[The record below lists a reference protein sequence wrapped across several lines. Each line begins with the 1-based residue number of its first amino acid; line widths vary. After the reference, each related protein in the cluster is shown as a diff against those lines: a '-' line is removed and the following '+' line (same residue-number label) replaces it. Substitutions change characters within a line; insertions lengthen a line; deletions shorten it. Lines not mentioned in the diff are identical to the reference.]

1 MTKHFTPPNLQK
13 YVCYKGSAVLVM
25 VIVLAIVSSMIG
37 LSVAKI
43 GHASM
48 NATASNTIAMQ
59 ASNIASSDAALLHA
73 VNYEDLAASNRSAVS
88 GTAFQHETL
97 LSNESSYTD
106 TIKQKIATI
115 NVYKGDESIPRTTLQ
130 VTRYSVEK
138 QEASGVPIGT
148 VIAWAGSKAPS
159 TNGTWLECN
168 GQSCAAYPALIAV
181 LGKSTVPDYRGRFLE
196 TDTTPGTVKEAGLP
210 NIEGKFIGYD
220 NGTFSPDPTG
230 FGLECSGS
238 FLKVR
243 ENWIHAFSN
252 VKVLTFN
259 PTGSLVGDLNAMK
272 SVARSAGVRDWAGE
286 AESEYY
292 FSASRSSSIYGSS
305 TTVQP
310 ASVTVRRFIKAA

>member
-1 MTKHFTPPNLQK
+1 
-13 YVCYKGSAVLVM
+13 M

-73 VNYEDLAASNRSAVS
+73 VNYEDLTASNRSAVS

-115 NVYKGDESIPRTTLQ
+115 NVYKGDESIPRSTLQ

-138 QEASGVPIGT
+138 QESSGVPIGT
-148 VIAWAGSKAPS
+148 VIAWASAKNP
-159 TNGTWLECN
+159 TDGTWLECN
-168 GQSCAAYPALIAV
+168 GQSCAAYPALTAV

-196 TDTTPGTVKEAGLP
+196 TDTTVGTVKEAGLP
-210 NIEGKFIGYD
+210 NIT
-220 NGTFSPDPTG
+220 GTFDTEAFNAGGITGSPFPTG
-230 FGLECSGS
+230 AFYSVPANFAHIASPVEGS
-238 FLKVR
+238 NYITHF
-243 ENWIHAFSN
+243 
-252 VKVLTFN
+252 
-259 PTGSLVGDLNAMK
+259 D
-272 SVARSAGVRDWAGE
+272 
-286 AESEYY
+286 
-292 FSASRSSSIYGSS
+292 ASRCSSIYGSS

>member
-1 MTKHFTPPNLQK
+1 MYGLPPPTRK
-13 YVCYKGSAVLVM
+13 FVHSGSAILAV
-25 VIVLAIVSSMIG
+25 VIVLAIISSMIG

-73 VNYEDLAASNRSAVS
+73 VNYEDLTASNRSAVS

-115 NVYKGDESIPRTTLQ
+115 NVYKGDESIPRSTLQ

-138 QEASGVPIGT
+138 QESSGVPVGT
-148 VIAWAGSKAPS
+148 VIAWAGANAPI

-168 GQSCAAYPALIAV
+168 GQSCAAYPELVAV
-181 LGKSTVPDYRGRFLE
+181 LGKNTVPDYRGRFLE
-196 TDTTPGTVKEAGLP
+196 TDITAGTVKEAGLP
-210 NIEGKFIGYD
+210 NIT
-220 NGTFSPDPTG
+220 GTFDSEALNAGGLTGSPFPTG
-230 FGLECSGS
+230 
-238 FLKVR
+238 
-243 ENWIHAFSN
+243 AFYSVEAN
-252 VKVLTFN
+252 FKHIAAPIEGFN
-259 PTGSLVGDLNAMK
+259 FITHFD
-272 SVARSAGVRDWAGE
+272 
-286 AESEYY
+286 
-292 FSASRSSSIYGSS
+292 ASRSSSIYGSS

-310 ASVTVRRFIKAA
+310 ASVTVRRFIKAT

>member
-1 MTKHFTPPNLQK
+1 
-13 YVCYKGSAVLVM
+13 M
-25 VIVLAIVSSMIG
+25 VIVLAIISSMIG

-73 VNYEDLAASNRSAVS
+73 VNYEDLTASNRSAVS

-115 NVYKGDESIPRTTLQ
+115 NVYKGDESIPRSTLQ

-138 QEASGVPIGT
+138 QESSGVPVGT
-148 VIAWAGSKAPS
+148 VIAWAGAKAPT

-168 GQSCAAYPALIAV
+168 GQSCTAYPELVAV
-181 LGKSTVPDYRGRFLE
+181 LGKNTVPDYRDRFLE
-196 TDTTPGTVKEAGLP
+196 SSETVGTIKEAGLP
-210 NIEGKFIGYD
+210 NIQGKVATGAPSSYWI
-220 NGTFSPDPTG
+220 NGSNSILASWRDYENSATG
-230 FGLECSGS
+230 PF
-238 FLKVR
+238 
-243 ENWIHAFSN
+243 
-252 VKVLTFN
+252 
-259 PTGSLVGDLNAMK
+259 SLVVSARPHILNDGADSGRPPSWQSLHGQ
-272 SVARSAGVRDWAGE
+272 SV
-286 AESEYY
+286 Y
-292 FSASRSSSIYGSS
+292 FDASRSNSIYGSS

>member
-13 YVCYKGSAVLVM
+13 HVRHKGSALLVM
-25 VIVLAIVSSMIG
+25 VIVLAIISSMIG
-37 LSVAKI
+37 LSLAKI
-43 GHASM
+43 GQAGMS
-48 NATASNTIAMQ
+48 ATASNTIAMQ

-73 VNYEDLAASNRSAVS
+73 VNYEDLTASNRSAVS

-115 NVYKGDESIPRTTLQ
+115 NVYKGDESIPRSTLQ

-138 QEASGVPIGT
+138 QESSGVPVGT
-148 VIAWAGSKAPS
+148 VIAWAGANAPA

-168 GQSCAAYPALIAV
+168 GQSCAGYPALSAV

-196 TDTTPGTVKEAGLP
+196 TDTTPGIVKEAGLP
-210 NIEGKFIGYD
+210 NIEGQFTGYD
-220 NGTFSPDPTG
+220 NGTFAPDPTG
-230 FGLECSGS
+230 FGLEGFGS

-243 ENWIHAFSN
+243 ENWIHAVPN
-252 VKVLTFN
+252 AKLLTFN
-259 PTGSLVGDLNAMK
+259 PTGSLAGDLNAMK
-272 SVARSAGVRDWAGE
+272 SVARSAGVRDWFGE
-286 AESEYY
+286 AEGVYQ
-292 FSASRSSSIYGSS
+292 FSASRSSSIYGNS